1 MRTRCCHRWGLFFLA
16 IGLLAASL
24 WACGRKT
31 LPIPPQDAIP
41 AAITDLRYHQDE
53 NNIVLTWTYPKQT
66 TVGSSLQEID
76 TFQIYRAVVPESEYC
91 AGCPVPFSSAV
102 ELRFEEAVLDPK
114 KRLAQYTETL
124 LRPGHRYVYKVITKA
139 GWRLLSDDSNLVS
152 LSWDSPTEAP
162 TNLVATA
169 GDRQVTLAWQ
179 PATRLLNGEPLSGPV
194 LYQVYR
200 GPVDGDPQPV
210 GEPVAAPSYTDS
222 GLLNGKS
229 YRYEV
234 RALLVKGKTRI
245 IGLAS
250 RAATATPKD
259 LTAPL
264 PPRNLNAV
272 KMDNGVKLI
281 WDGGTEKD
289 LAGYRIYR
297 RLPSQKE
304 LTRIGQV
311 DGAQLSFKDL
321 RLPEGQ
327 ESWFYAV
334 SAFDQAEPA
343 NESPVSK
350 EVFYESF

>member
-1 MRTRCCHRWGLFFLA
+1 MRKRRRHPWGLFFLCVVL
-16 IGLLAASL
+16 IAASL

-41 AAITDLRYHQDE
+41 SAITDLRYHQDE
-53 NNIVLTWTYPKQT
+53 NNIVLSWTYPKMT
-66 TVGSSLQEID
+66 TVGSRLNKIEA
-76 TFQIYRAVVPESEYC
+76 FLIYRAVVPESDYC

-102 ELRFEEAVLDPK
+102 ELSFDDVVIDSK

-139 GWRLLSDDSNLVS
+139 GWRLLSDDSNLVAF
-152 LSWDSPTEAP
+152 SWDSPTEAP
-162 TNLVATA
+162 TSLVATA

-179 PATRLLNGEPLSGPV
+179 PSTRLINGEPLSGSV

-200 GPVDGDPQPV
+200 GSANEMNPV
-210 GEPVAAPSYTDS
+210 GEPVAEQSYTDS
-222 GLLNGKS
+222 GLVNGKS

-234 RALLVKGKTRI
+234 RALLVKDNTRI

-250 RAATATPKD
+250 RSATATPKD
-259 LTAPL
+259 RTAPL
-264 PPRNLNAV
+264 PPRNLTAV
-272 KMDNGVKLI
+272 KMDNGVKII

-297 RLPSQKE
+297 RLPAEKE

-311 DGAQLSFKDL
+311 DAAQLSFKDL
-321 RLPEGQ
+321 QPLTGAEN
-327 ESWFYAV
+327 WYYAV
-334 SAFDQAEPA
+334 SAFDDAEPA
-343 NESPVSK
+343 NESPKSK
-350 EVFYESF
+350 EVLYESF